1 MSAENINFDQ
11 NKSNALASGLSGLI
25 SKLGC
30 FGIGCGGLI
39 LLVLIVG
46 GWLMSVYN
54 GMVTEQQKVET
65 AWGQVENVYQ
75 RRADLIP
82 NLVNTVKSV
91 KNSEIEAMVKT
102 IEARAQA
109 TQVKIDPT
117 NMTAEDLQKFQAQ
130 QGELSSALNKLMAI
144 NESYP
149 DFKFPEAYTNLMVQL
164 EGSENRIATERHRFN
179 EVAKD
184 YNTKIKKFPGN
195 IVAGIFGFKEKPYF
209 KADPGAERAPQVPEN
224 F

>member
-1 MSAENINFDQ
+1 MSTENINFDQ
-11 NKSNALASGLSGLI
+11 AKSNNALGGLSGL
-25 SKLGC
+25 LGKFGC
-30 FGIGCGGLI
+30 MGIGCGGLI
-39 LLVLIVG
+39 LLVLVVG

-54 GMVTEQQKVET
+54 GMVDDQQKVET

-82 NLVNTVKSV
+82 NLVNTARGV
-91 KNSEIEAMVKT
+91 KNAEIEGMIKT

-130 QGELSSALNKLMAI
+130 QGELSNALGRLMAI
-144 NESYP
+144 NEPYP
-149 DFKFPEAYTNLMVQL
+149 DFKFPEAYTNLMAQL
-164 EGSENRIATERHRFN
+164 EGSENRIATERNRFN
-179 EVAKD
+179 ETAKE
-184 YNTKIKKFPGN
+184 YNTRIKRFPGN

-209 KADPGAERAPQVPEN
+209 QTEKGAEKAPKVDFDE
-224 F
+224 